1 MVEYISGV
9 NGTGKTRTLAQAAII
24 TAQSSKGNVIFVD
37 DTDKLKY
44 ALPSNIRLINTEDYM
59 INSSVCLCGFL
70 LGLCASDF
78 DLTDVFVDSTTDIIE
93 ESKTNVDDFM
103 EIISRVSEA
112 IGVNFHFAVNDKHED
127 ILMYQRV
134 EG

>member
-103 EIISRVSEA
+103 EIIRRVSEA
-112 IGVNFHFAVNDKHED
+112 TGVNFHFAVNDKHED

>member
-24 TAQSSKGNVIFVD
+24 TAQNSNGNVIFVD

-44 ALPSNIRLINTEDYM
+44 ELPSNIRLINTEDYM

-103 EIISRVSEA
+103 EIINRVSKA
-112 IGVNFHFAVNDKHED
+112 TGVNFHFAVNDKHED

>member
-70 LGLCASDF
+70 RGLCASDF

-112 IGVNFHFAVNDKHED
+112 TGVNFHFAVNDKHED

>member
-24 TAQSSKGNVIFVD
+24 TAQNSNGNVIFVD

-44 ALPSNIRLINTEDYM
+44 ELPSNIRLINTEDYM

-103 EIISRVSEA
+103 EIINRVSEA
-112 IGVNFHFAVNDKHED
+112 TGVNFHFAVNDKHED

>member
-44 ALPSNIRLINTEDYM
+44 ALPSNIRLINTEDWWTAAVQGTNGNFTTEKQISTNQYM
-59 INSSVCLCGFL
+59 ICVSRTADTSFIMGAV
-70 LGLCASDF
+70 AYI
-78 DLTDVFVDSTTDIIE
+78 VYEDSQGETHTAFSEQSLI
-93 ESKTNVDDFM
+93 SYKT
-103 EIISRVSEA
+103 A
-112 IGVNFHFAVNDKHED
+112 
-127 ILMYQRV
+127 
-134 EG
+134 

>member
-59 INSSVCLCGFL
+59 INSSICLCGFL

-103 EIISRVSEA
+103 EIISRVREST
-112 IGVNFHFAVNDKHED
+112 GVNFHFAVNDKHED

>member
-44 ALPSNIRLINTEDYM
+44 ELPSNIRLINTEDYM

-103 EIISRVSEA
+103 EIINRVREA
-112 IGVNFHFAVNDKHED
+112 TGVNFHFAVNDKHED

>member
-78 DLTDVFVDSTTDIIE
+78 DLTDVFVDATTDIIE

-112 IGVNFHFAVNDKHED
+112 TGVNFHFAVNDKHED

>member
-103 EIISRVSEA
+103 EIINRVSEA
-112 IGVNFHFAVNDKHED
+112 TGENFHFAVNDKHED